1 MGDKRHLMTDASN
14 SPQRQEAG
22 NLHTLDGETPFIE
35 MRGIS
40 KRFGG
45 VRALID
51 VSFSIRAAE
60 IHCLAGENGCG
71 KSTLIKILSGV
82 HAPDEGQI
90 ILEGKPHSHL
100 SPAASQRFGVQIIY
114 QDLSLFPNLSVAE
127 NIAFGHH
134 VQTPVRLADPKA
146 MRKQAQAVM
155 ERLKISLPLEALVGT
170 LPIATR
176 QLVAI
181 CRALVGEQA
190 RLIVMD
196 EPTASLTHQE
206 VDALLAI
213 IHELKSQGIAT
224 VFVSHRLDEVMTIA
238 ERVTVLRDGHNLG
251 TYWVRDLDRGR
262 LGELITGHVFESSLK
277 APFSSKGEPMLEVS
291 GLTREG
297 QYADINLEL
306 RPGEILGLIGRLGSG
321 RTELALSLFGMN
333 PPDSGAIRINGKP
346 VQLRTNREAIRQK
359 IAYVS
364 EDRLSL
370 GLVMP
375 QTIADNTVI
384 SVLDRLTGSLGLIDG
399 TRRAQ
404 TIDRW
409 IFGELRVKTNTADRP
424 VQQLS
429 GGNQQRVVLAKWL
442 ATDPR
447 VLILDSPTVGVDIG
461 AKAGIFQVVD
471 ELAARGLA
479 ILLISDEV
487 EEVLYQSHR
496 ILVMRS
502 GQIAGTYD
510 PQRVSEQE
518 LREVIYA

>member
-1 MGDKRHLMTDASN
+1 MTDIPN
-14 SPQRQEAG
+14 SSQRQEAG
-22 NLHTLDGETPFIE
+22 TFPTPKGETPFIE

-146 MRKQAQAVM
+146 MRKQAEAVM
-155 ERLKISLPLEALVGT
+155 ARLKISLPLEALVGT

-213 IHELKSQGIAT
+213 IHELKRQGIAT
-224 VFVSHRLDEVMTIA
+224 VFVSHRLDEVMNIA
-238 ERVTVLRDGHNLG
+238 ERVTVLRDGRNLG

-277 APFSSKGEPMLEVS
+277 APFSSKVEPMLEVS

-297 QYADINLEL
+297 QYADVNL
-306 RPGEILGLIGRLGSG
+306 
-321 RTELALSLFGMN
+321 
-333 PPDSGAIRINGKP
+333 
-346 VQLRTNREAIRQK
+346 
-359 IAYVS
+359 
-364 EDRLSL
+364 
-370 GLVMP
+370 
-375 QTIADNTVI
+375 
-384 SVLDRLTGSLGLIDG
+384 
-399 TRRAQ
+399 
-404 TIDRW
+404 
-409 IFGELRVKTNTADRP
+409 
-424 VQQLS
+424 
-429 GGNQQRVVLAKWL
+429 
-442 ATDPR
+442 
-447 VLILDSPTVGVDIG
+447 
-461 AKAGIFQVVD
+461 
-471 ELAARGLA
+471 
-479 ILLISDEV
+479 
-487 EEVLYQSHR
+487 
-496 ILVMRS
+496 
-502 GQIAGTYD
+502 
-510 PQRVSEQE
+510 
-518 LREVIYA
+518 

>member
-1 MGDKRHLMTDASN
+1 MVASTIRDN
-14 SPQRQEAG
+14 EPA
-22 NLHTLDGETPFIE
+22 FIE

-45 VRALID
+45 VQALSD

-90 ILEGKPHSHL
+90 ILEGKLHTHL
-100 SPAASQRFGVQIIY
+100 SPGASQRFGVQIIY

-127 NIAFGHH
+127 NIAFGH
-134 VQTPVRLADPKA
+134 QTKTPVGLVSRQTTYQRA
-146 MRKQAQAVM
+146 RAVM
-155 ERLKISLPLEALVGT
+155 ERLKISLPLDALVGE
-170 LPIATR
+170 LPIAAR

-181 CRALVGEQA
+181 CRALTGEQA
-190 RLIVMD
+190 RLMVMD
-196 EPTASLTHQE
+196 EPTASLTHEE
-206 VDALLAI
+206 VAALLAT
-213 IHELKSQGIAT
+213 IHELKRQGIAT
-224 VFVSHRLDEVMTIA
+224 VFVSHRLDEVITIA
-238 ERVTVLRDGHNLG
+238 ERVTVLRDGRNFG
-251 TYWVRDLDRGR
+251 THWVRDLDRRR
-262 LGELITGHVFESSLK
+262 LAELITGHVFESTLK
-277 APFSSKGEPMLEVS
+277 PPFAGKKQPVLEVRD
-291 GLTREG
+291 LTRKG
-297 QYADINLEL
+297 QYANIDLEL
-306 RPGEILGLIGRLGSG
+306 RPGEIVGLIGRLGSG

-333 PPDSGAIRINGKP
+333 LPDSGEIRVDGKRVRLRANRDAIRN
-346 VQLRTNREAIRQK
+346 K
-359 IAYVS
+359 IGYVS

-375 QTIADNTVI
+375 QTIADNAVI
-384 SVLDRLTGSLGLIDG
+384 SVLDRLTGPLGLIDA
-399 TRRAQ
+399 TRRTRTVQ
-404 TIDRW
+404 RW
-409 IFGELRVKTNTADRP
+409 IFQELRIKTNTADRP

-442 ATDPR
+442 ATEPR

-471 ELAARGLA
+471 ELAERGLA
-479 ILLISDEV
+479 ILLITDEI
-487 EEVLYQSHR
+487 EEALYQSHR

-502 GQIAGTYD
+502 GKMLGTYD
-510 PQRVSEQE
+510 PQRVSEEE

>member
-1 MGDKRHLMTDASN
+1 MTDIPN
-14 SPQRQEAG
+14 SSQQQEAG
-22 NLHTLDGETPFIE
+22 TSPITKGETPFIE

-45 VRALID
+45 VRALVE

-90 ILEGKPHSHL
+90 VLEGKPHSHL

-213 IHELKSQGIAT
+213 IHELKRQGIAT
-224 VFVSHRLDEVMTIA
+224 VFVSHRLDEVMNIA
-238 ERVTVLRDGHNLG
+238 ERVTVLRDGRNLG
-251 TYWVRDLDRGR
+251 TYWVRDLDRRR

-277 APFSSKGEPMLEVS
+277 APFSSKVEPMLEVS

-297 QYADINLEL
+297 QYADVDLEL

-333 PPDSGAIRINGKP
+333 PPDAGAIRVNGKP
-346 VQLRTNREAIRQK
+346 VQLHTNREAIRQK

-384 SVLDRLTGSLGLIDG
+384 SVLDRLTGPLGLIDG
-399 TRRAQ
+399 ARRAQ

-409 IFGELRVKTNTADRP
+409 IFQELHVKTNTADRP

-429 GGNQQRVVLAKWL
+429 GGNQQRVVLSKWL

-502 GQIAGTYD
+502 GKIVGTYD

>member
-1 MGDKRHLMTDASN
+1 MSAK
-14 SPQRQEAG
+14 
-22 NLHTLDGETPFIE
+22 TL
-35 MRGIS
+35 S
-40 KRFGG
+40 KSG
-45 VRALID
+45 
-51 VSFSIRAAE
+51 SFPR
-60 IHCLAGENGCG
+60 
-71 KSTLIKILSGV
+71 STRIV
-82 HAPDEGQI
+82 
-90 ILEGKPHSHL
+90 
-100 SPAASQRFGVQIIY
+100 
-114 QDLSLFPNLSVAE
+114 
-127 NIAFGHH
+127 
-134 VQTPVRLADPKA
+134 
-146 MRKQAQAVM
+146 
-155 ERLKISLPLEALVGT
+155 LKISLPLDASVGT

-181 CRALVGEQA
+181 CRALAGEQP

-206 VDALLAI
+206 VEALQAT
-213 IHELKSQGIAT
+213 IHELKRQGIAT

-238 ERVTVLRDGHNLG
+238 ERVTVLRDGRNLG
-251 TYWVRDLDRGR
+251 TYWVRDLDRRR
-262 LGELITGHVFESSLK
+262 LGEQITGHVFENALK
-277 APFSSKGEPMLEVS
+277 PPFPGKGKPALEVR

-297 QYADINLEL
+297 QYGDVDLEL

-333 PPDSGAIRINGKP
+333 PPDEGEIRVNGKP
-346 VQLRTNREAIRQK
+346 VQLHTNRQAIRQK

-384 SVLDRLTGSLGLIDG
+384 SVLDRLTGLLGLIDG
-399 TRRAQ
+399 ARRAE
-404 TIDRW
+404 TIERW
-409 IFGELRVKTNTADRP
+409 IFQELRVKTKTANRP

-442 ATDPR
+442 ATTPS

-461 AKAGIFQVVD
+461 AKAGIFQIVD
-471 ELAARGLA
+471 ALAARGLA
-479 ILLISDEV
+479 ILLISDEI

-496 ILVMRS
+496 ILVMRL
-502 GQIAGTYD
+502 GRIIGNYD

>member
-1 MGDKRHLMTDASN
+1 MADPANNLDSSLEPAA
-14 SPQRQEAG
+14 PQTAPE
-22 NLHTLDGETPFIE
+22 FIE

-45 VRALID
+45 VRALTD

-82 HAPDEGQI
+82 YAPDEGQI
-90 ILEGKPHSHL
+90 ILEGKPHSHV

-127 NIAFGHH
+127 NITFGHQ
-134 VQTPVRLADPKA
+134 VQAPVRLADRQA

-155 ERLKISLPLEALVGT
+155 DRLKISLPPDALVGT

-181 CRALVGEQA
+181 CRALAGEQA

-206 VDALLAI
+206 VDALLAT
-213 IHELKSQGIAT
+213 IHELKRQGIAT

-238 ERVTVLRDGHNLG
+238 ERVTVLRDGRNLG
-251 TYWVRDLDRGR
+251 TYWVRDLDRRR

-277 APFSSKGEPMLEVS
+277 PPFSGKAEPVLKVRS
-291 GLTREG
+291 LTREG
-297 QYADINLEL
+297 QYADVDLEL
-306 RPGEILGLIGRLGSG
+306 QPGEILGLIGRLGSG

-333 PPDSGAIRINGKP
+333 PPDAGEIRVNGKP

-384 SVLDRLTGSLGLIDG
+384 SVLDRLTGPLGLIDG
-399 TRRAQ
+399 ARRAQ

-409 IFGELRVKTNTADRP
+409 IFQELRVKTNTAERP

-461 AKAGIFQVVD
+461 AKAGIFQIVD
-471 ELAARGLA
+471 GLAARGLA
-479 ILLISDEV
+479 ILLITDEI

-502 GQIAGTYD
+502 GRIVGTYD
-510 PQRVSEQE
+510 PERVSEQE

>member
-1 MGDKRHLMTDASN
+1 MTDILS
-14 SPQRQEAG
+14 SSQRQETG
-22 NLHTLDGETPFIE
+22 TTPEGETPFIE

-82 HAPDEGQI
+82 HPPDEGQI
-90 ILEGKPHSHL
+90 ILEGKAHSHL
-100 SPAASQRFGVQIIY
+100 SPSASQRFGVQIIY

-190 RLIVMD
+190 RLVVMD

-213 IHELKSQGIAT
+213 IHTLKRHRIAT

-238 ERVTVLRDGHNLG
+238 ERVTVLRDGRNLG
-251 TYWVRDLDRGR
+251 TYWVRD
-262 LGELITGHVFESSLK
+262 
-277 APFSSKGEPMLEVS
+277 
-291 GLTREG
+291 
-297 QYADINLEL
+297 
-306 RPGEILGLIGRLGSG
+306 
-321 RTELALSLFGMN
+321 
-333 PPDSGAIRINGKP
+333 
-346 VQLRTNREAIRQK
+346 
-359 IAYVS
+359 
-364 EDRLSL
+364 
-370 GLVMP
+370 
-375 QTIADNTVI
+375 
-384 SVLDRLTGSLGLIDG
+384 
-399 TRRAQ
+399 
-404 TIDRW
+404 IDR
-409 IFGELRVKTNTADRP
+409 RR
-424 VQQLS
+424 
-429 GGNQQRVVLAKWL
+429 R
-442 ATDPR
+442 
-447 VLILDSPTVGVDIG
+447 
-461 AKAGIFQVVD
+461 
-471 ELAARGLA
+471 
-479 ILLISDEV
+479 
-487 EEVLYQSHR
+487 
-496 ILVMRS
+496 
-502 GQIAGTYD
+502 
-510 PQRVSEQE
+510 
-518 LREVIYA
+518 

>member
-1 MGDKRHLMTDASN
+1 MTDVPDDSR
-14 SPQRQEAG
+14 RQEP
-22 NLHTLDGETPFIE
+22 NLPPATEGETPFIE
-35 MRGIS
+35 MRGVS

-45 VRALID
+45 VRALVD

-90 ILEGKPHSHL
+90 VLEGVAHSQL

-127 NIAFGHH
+127 NIAFGHQ
-134 VQTPVRLADPKA
+134 VGSPVRLVNRRA
-146 MRKQAQAVM
+146 MRQQARAVM
-155 ERLKISLPLEALVGT
+155 ERLKISLPLDELVGT

-181 CRALVGEQA
+181 CRALAGEQA
-190 RLIVMD
+190 RLVVMD

-206 VDALLAI
+206 VDALLGT
-213 IHELKSQGIAT
+213 IHELKRQGIAT
-224 VFVSHRLDEVMTIA
+224 VFVSHRLDEVQTIA
-238 ERVTVLRDGHNLG
+238 ERVTVLRDGRNLG
-251 TYWVRDLDRGR
+251 TYAVRDLDRRR
-262 LGELITGHVFESSLK
+262 LGELITGHVFESGLK
-277 APFSSKGEPMLEVS
+277 PAFTGEAPPVLEVR
-291 GLTREG
+291 GLSREG
-297 QYADINLEL
+297 QYADIDLAL
-306 RPGEILGLIGRLGSG
+306 RPGEIVGLTGRLGSG

-333 PPDSGAIRINGKP
+333 PPDAGEIRVDGQPVRLRHNRDAIRHG
-346 VQLRTNREAIRQK
+346 

-375 QTIADNTVI
+375 QTIADNTVV
-384 SVLDRLTGSLGLIDG
+384 SVLDRLRGRLGLISPA
-399 TRRAQ
+399 RRTE

-409 IFGELRVKTNTADRP
+409 IFQELHVKTTTAERP

-442 ATDPR
+442 ATNPR
-447 VLILDSPTVGVDIG
+447 VLILDSPTVGVDVG
-461 AKAGIFQVVD
+461 AKAGIFQIVD
-471 ELAARGLA
+471 TLAARGLA

-487 EEVLYQSHR
+487 EEVLHQSHR
-496 ILVMRS
+496 VLVMRS
-502 GQIAGTYD
+502 GRLTESYD
-510 PQRVSEQE
+510 PRRVSEQD
-518 LREVIYA
+518 LREAIHA

>member
-1 MGDKRHLMTDASN
+1 MTAATNQHESAA
-14 SPQRQEAG
+14 PQTA
-22 NLHTLDGETPFIE
+22 LDFIE

-45 VRALID
+45 VRALSD
-51 VSFSIRAAE
+51 VSFSIHRAE

-82 HAPDEGQI
+82 YAPDEGQI

-127 NIAFGHH
+127 NITFGHQ
-134 VQTPVRLADPKA
+134 VQSPVHLANRQA
-146 MRKQAQAVM
+146 MRKRALAVM
-155 ERLKISLPLEALVGT
+155 ERLNISLPLDLLVGT

-181 CRALVGEQA
+181 CRALAGEQA

-206 VDALLAI
+206 VEALLAT
-213 IHELKSQGIAT
+213 IHELKRQGIAT

-238 ERVTVLRDGHNLG
+238 ERVTVLRDGCNLG
-251 TYWVRDLDRGR
+251 TYWVRELDRRR
-262 LGELITGHVFESSLK
+262 LGELITGHVFENALRPS
-277 APFSSKGEPMLEVS
+277 FSGKGKPALEVR

-297 QYADINLEL
+297 QYADVDLEI

-333 PPDSGAIRINGKP
+333 PADKGEIRVNGKP
-346 VQLRTNREAIRQK
+346 IQLHNNRQAIRQK

-375 QTIADNTVI
+375 QSIADNTVL
-384 SVLDRLTGSLGLIDG
+384 SVLDRLTGLLGLIEG
-399 TRRAQ
+399 ARRAE
-404 TIDRW
+404 TIQRW
-409 IFGELRVKTNTADRP
+409 IFQELRVKTKTANRP

-442 ATDPR
+442 ATTPT

-461 AKAGIFQVVD
+461 AKAGIFQIV
-471 ELAARGLA
+471 EALAARGLA

-502 GQIAGTYD
+502 GRIIGDYD

>member
-1 MGDKRHLMTDASN
+1 MTDAPN
-14 SPQRQEAG
+14 SSQRQEAG
-22 NLHTLDGETPFIE
+22 AFPTPEGETPFIE

-146 MRKQAQAVM
+146 MRKQAEAVM
-155 ERLKISLPLEALVGT
+155 ARLKISLPLEALVGT

-206 VDALLAI
+206 VDALLAT
-213 IHELKSQGIAT
+213 IHELKRQGIAT
-224 VFVSHRLDEVMTIA
+224 VFVSHWSR
-238 ERVTVLRDGHNLG
+238 
-251 TYWVRDLDRGR
+251 WCSDRR
-262 LGELITGHVFESSLK
+262 
-277 APFSSKGEPMLEVS
+277 
-291 GLTREG
+291 
-297 QYADINLEL
+297 
-306 RPGEILGLIGRLGSG
+306 
-321 RTELALSLFGMN
+321 
-333 PPDSGAIRINGKP
+333 
-346 VQLRTNREAIRQK
+346 
-359 IAYVS
+359 
-364 EDRLSL
+364 
-370 GLVMP
+370 
-375 QTIADNTVI
+375 
-384 SVLDRLTGSLGLIDG
+384 
-399 TRRAQ
+399 
-404 TIDRW
+404 
-409 IFGELRVKTNTADRP
+409 
-424 VQQLS
+424 
-429 GGNQQRVVLAKWL
+429 
-442 ATDPR
+442 
-447 VLILDSPTVGVDIG
+447 
-461 AKAGIFQVVD
+461 
-471 ELAARGLA
+471 
-479 ILLISDEV
+479 
-487 EEVLYQSHR
+487 
-496 ILVMRS
+496 
-502 GQIAGTYD
+502 
-510 PQRVSEQE
+510 
-518 LREVIYA
+518 